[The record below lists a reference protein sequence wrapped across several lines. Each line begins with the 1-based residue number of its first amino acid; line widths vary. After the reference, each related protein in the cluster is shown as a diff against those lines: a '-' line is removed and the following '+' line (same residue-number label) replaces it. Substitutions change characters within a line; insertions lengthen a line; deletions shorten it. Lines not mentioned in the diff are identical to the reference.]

1 MLKIDDSNLTLEH
14 ILPENANDEWK
25 KVFSKDEILDSVYR
39 IGNFTLLS
47 SSKNR
52 KIGNEEYEKKKNTYR
67 CSEIL
72 MTKNIEKYYPTWNVE
87 SIQKRQ
93 EEMAKKAVNIWNL

>member
-1 MLKIDDSNLTLEH
+1 MAITIVFNKQPSS
-14 ILPENANDEWK
+14 AN
-25 KVFSKDEILDSVYR
+25 S
-39 IGNFTLLS
+39 GQPLL
-47 SSKNR
+47 
-52 KIGNEEYEKKKNTYR
+52 
-67 CSEIL
+67 IL